1 MGGELLKIDLAE
13 VDTTSEKLS
22 FIAENLRSAEN
33 DAATVAGMIPHDGL
47 AGCVQKF
54 GDDWNKAR
62 EEIISKVE
70 AANKAGEQIF
80 LAFTDLDAKL
90 AGALERK

>member
-22 FIAENLRSAEN
+22 FIAENLRGAVN
-33 DAATVAGMIPHDGL
+33 DAATVAAMIPHDGL
-47 AGCVQKF
+47 AGCVEKF

-62 EEIISKVE
+62 EEIIGKVE
-70 AANKAGEQIF
+70 AAHAAGEQIF
-80 LAFTDLDAKL
+80 RAFTDVDAEL
-90 AGALERK
+90 AGAMERS